1 MAVSKNLRTFAG
13 DQTQQLMDNSNSKS
27 PDVEVLT
34 FMKGD
39 EFATVVTDGSRHRS
53 FEWEDSREHDSLKSA
68 IAFLESRGYH
78 IVPDK
83 FPEDWR

>member
-1 MAVSKNLRTFAG
+1 
-13 DQTQQLMDNSNSKS
+13 MDRSSSKS

-53 FEWEDSREHDSLKSA
+53 FEWEDSREHNSLKSA
-68 IAFLESRGYH
+68 IAYLESRGFH

-83 FPEDWR
+83 FPEDWQ

>member
-1 MAVSKNLRTFAG
+1 MAESNNKN
-13 DQTQQLMDNSNSKS
+13 

-34 FMKGD
+34 FVNGD

-78 IVPDK
+78 IVTDK
-83 FPEDWR
+83 FKEDWQ

>member
-1 MAVSKNLRTFAG
+1 MDKSNNKN
-13 DQTQQLMDNSNSKS
+13 

-68 IAFLESRGYH
+68 IAYLESRGFH
-78 IVPDK
+78 IVADK
-83 FPEDWR
+83 FTEDWQ

>member
-1 MAVSKNLRTFAG
+1 MDKLSSKT
-13 DQTQQLMDNSNSKS
+13 

-39 EFATVVTDGSRHRS
+39 DFATVVTDGTRHRS
-53 FEWEDSREHDSLKSA
+53 FEWEDSREHNSLKSA

-78 IVPDK
+78 IVADK
-83 FPEDWR
+83 FKEDWQ